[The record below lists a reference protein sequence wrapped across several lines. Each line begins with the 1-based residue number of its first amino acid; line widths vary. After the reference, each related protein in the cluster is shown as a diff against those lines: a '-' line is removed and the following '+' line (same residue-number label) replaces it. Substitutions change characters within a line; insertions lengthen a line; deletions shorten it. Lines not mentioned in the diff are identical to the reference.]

1 MCWRGS
7 QTVFKDEA
15 EDGRAS
21 LSACRGSAG
30 ARRDA
35 HVQQTP
41 TDTVESQSSADC
53 RAEAVNVKAQ
63 C

>member
-21 LSACRGSAG
+21 LDACRGSAG
-30 ARRDA
+30 PRGDA
-35 HVQQTP
+35 DIHGRCGI
-41 TDTVESQSSADC
+41 S
-53 RAEAVNVKAQ
+53 KL
-63 C
+63 